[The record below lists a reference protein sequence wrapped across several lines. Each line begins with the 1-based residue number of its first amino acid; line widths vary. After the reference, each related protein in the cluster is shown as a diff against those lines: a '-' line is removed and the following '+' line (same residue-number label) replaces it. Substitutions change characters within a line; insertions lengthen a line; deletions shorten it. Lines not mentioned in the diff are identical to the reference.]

1 MITENR
7 QSKMIEIRTIVP
19 HETDEFL
26 RVLCEVFELDFARAR
41 GVFQREPF
49 FDLKRK
55 WALFLNGRMASVL
68 TTVPVHFGDGP
79 AIGIAG
85 VATLRAWRGQGLAGQ
100 LLDEVMRVA
109 KSSGES
115 RGLLFARD
123 ERLYERHGFRT
134 LDRVISQPLPR
145 GVSLSNQR
153 MLDMEEVKKIYT
165 SWSESDPHRLRRDE
179 RRWQF
184 WSWNAK
190 TAYAWPN
197 GYVCVELA
205 RVREMLPHYQTLPI
219 SDPLEF
225 YGLSSMAREL
235 GVPLTNP
242 VPDTFLMG
250 KDFDYVPRMFL
261 SDQF

>member
-1 MITENR
+1 
-7 QSKMIEIRTIVP
+7 MIEIRPIVP
-19 HETDEFL
+19 HESDEFL

-49 FDLKRK
+49 YDLNRK

-68 TTVPVHFGDGP
+68 TTVPVHFGDGT

-85 VATLRAWRGQGLAGQ
+85 VATLRAWRGQGLAGER
-100 LLDEVMRVA
+100 LDEVMSAARD
-109 KSSGES
+109 SGES

-145 GVSLSNQR
+145 GDSLT
-153 MLDMEEVKKIYT
+153 DVGTIGIEEVKRIYT
-165 SWSESDPHRLRRDE
+165 AWSESSPHILRRDE
-179 RRWQF
+179 QRWQF

-190 TAYAWPN
+190 AAYAWPN

-205 RVREMLPHYQTLPI
+205 RVREMLPAYQTMPI

-225 YGLSSMAREL
+225 YGLSSMAREM

-242 VPDTFLMG
+242 TPDTYLMG